1 MSLQIVRSMS
11 KDTFYKAMMEAGWKR
26 GMAWWRRGSLR
37 SQGKESI
44 AVVHRQNDK
53 SLNEPEMVAKRENGS
68 NLHKQR

>member
-1 MSLQIVRSMS
+1 
-11 KDTFYKAMMEAGWKR
+11 
-26 GMAWWRRGSLR
+26 MAWWRRGSLR